1 MQHLFAIIVS
11 IYPFDMEHLYSVV
24 KVNQILSEYPST
36 LGSTIICR
44 ICLMTWKCNILCFY
58 HIDTS
63 IEYKG
68 FVFFLESCPDI
79 ARVFIH
85 ACRYLISIIHSLII
99 FIAKKILF
107 IEAIAT
113 SRSSAN
119 SMRHRGAAICG
130 LHCCGPKL

>member
-1 MQHLFAIIVS
+1 MACPTQRIHNTTWMSVSQNKVPRTQVLYRDIHYIYILIHITCHHISIIYSLSYIGNSLEMQHLFAIIVS

-68 FVFFLESCPDI
+68 FVFF
-79 ARVFIH
+79 
-85 ACRYLISIIHSLII
+85 
-99 FIAKKILF
+99 
-107 IEAIAT
+107 
-113 SRSSAN
+113 
-119 SMRHRGAAICG
+119 
-130 LHCCGPKL
+130 